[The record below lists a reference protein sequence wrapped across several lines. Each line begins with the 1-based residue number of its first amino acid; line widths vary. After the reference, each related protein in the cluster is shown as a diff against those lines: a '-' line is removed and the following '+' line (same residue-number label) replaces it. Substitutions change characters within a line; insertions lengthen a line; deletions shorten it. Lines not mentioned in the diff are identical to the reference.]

1 MWYGSEQNNVF
12 TIALKFSCSYN
23 LKIKQMNTTMKKC
36 QKSYFVHH
44 DCLQTLV
51 LLFLEIIIIELEKL
65 ELELVFSAILSGAM
79 RAIRLL

>member
-1 MWYGSEQNNVF
+1 
-12 TIALKFSCSYN
+12 
-23 LKIKQMNTTMKKC
+23 MNTTMKKC

-51 LLFLEIIIIELEKL
+51 LLLLEIIIIELEKL

-79 RAIRLL
+79 RAIRFVMRN